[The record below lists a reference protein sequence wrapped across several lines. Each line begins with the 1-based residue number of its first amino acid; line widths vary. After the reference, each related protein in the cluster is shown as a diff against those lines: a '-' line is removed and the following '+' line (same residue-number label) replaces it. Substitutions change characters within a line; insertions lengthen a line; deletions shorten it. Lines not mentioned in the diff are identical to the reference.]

1 MNSMIT
7 VEGLTKKFG
16 GFTAVDNISF
26 SIAKGE
32 IVGFLG
38 PNGAGKTT
46 TMRVLSSYLAPTDG
60 KASIAG
66 FVVVRNSLDARRQI
80 GYLPESVPFYPEMRV
95 REYLNFRAKLKGVP
109 AASRTARLAEVME
122 KCRVKEFEHKVIGY
136 LSKGQRQRVGL
147 ADAIVHNPPILILDE
162 PTIGL
167 DPHQIKQTR
176 ELMKDLGKEHTVI
189 ISTHI
194 LPEVEMICNRVIII
208 HHGRIAAMDTLA
220 NLIKEQKIK
229 LEVRANPAD
238 IRNALKQL
246 DGVKDVTCTDLS
258 APYGAQAGKDTWCTV
273 DIALTGDK
281 DIRENV
287 YHKIT
292 ENKWILR
299 EFKTERTTLEEK
311 FIQITAKE

>member
-1 MNSMIT
+1 MIK
-7 VEGLTKKFG
+7 VENLSKKFG

-26 SIAKGE
+26 SVEKGE

-46 TMRVLSSYLAPTDG
+46 TMRVLTSYLAPTDG
-60 KASIAG
+60 KASIGG
-66 FVVVRNSLDARRQI
+66 FDVVRNSLEARKQI

-109 AASRTARLAEVME
+109 SATRTARLAEVME
-122 KCRVKEFEHKVIGY
+122 KCRVKEFEYKVIGH

-147 ADAIVHNPPILILDE
+147 ADAIIHNPPILILDE

-208 HHGRIAAMDTLA
+208 HHGRIAAMDTLG

-229 LEVRANPAD
+229 LEVRGNPND
-238 IRNALKQL
+238 IKNTLKQL
-246 DGVKDVTCTDLS
+246 AGVSDVACTEPKGTAS
-258 APYGAQAGKDTWCTV
+258 SEKDTWCTV
-273 DIALTGDK
+273 DIALAGDK

-287 YHKIT
+287 YNKIA

-299 EFKTERTTLEEK
+299 EFRTERTTLEDK